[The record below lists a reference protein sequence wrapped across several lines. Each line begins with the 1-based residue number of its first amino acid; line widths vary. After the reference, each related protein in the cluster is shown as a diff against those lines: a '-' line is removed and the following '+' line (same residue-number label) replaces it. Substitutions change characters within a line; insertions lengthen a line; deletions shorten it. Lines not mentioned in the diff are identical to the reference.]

1 MRQTPSWRKFCRW
14 RDYYNRYQGHDPYF
28 WGRPAASVPYDTAGV
43 TASKAFRVYL
53 EALVNYPDVVIKDR
67 LDGMDIMWDVVQPP
81 DSFNAK
87 SFDFIS
93 PFDEEHIPIPTN
105 ELARQTDGSYVKE
118 AFLTKAYYSCKNTSL
133 NSAADMLLWRTGAYL
148 IAFLALV
155 VFWWKNR
162 LGKLLWAAIPML
174 GNVAASML
182 VLYHQSFR
190 YVYFIQPSVLALIFL
205 SVLFKEELQHPP
217 QKNT

>member
-1 MRQTPSWRKFCRW
+1 
-14 RDYYNRYQGHDPYF
+14 
-28 WGRPAASVPYDTAGV
+28 
-43 TASKAFRVYL
+43 
-53 EALVNYPDVVIKDR
+53 
-67 LDGMDIMWDVVQPP
+67 MDIMWDVVQPP

-87 SFDFIS
+87 SFNFIY
-93 PFDEEHIPIPTN
+93 PFDEDHIPISTN
-105 ELARQTDGSYVKE
+105 SLARQADGSYTKE
-118 AFLTKAYYSCKNTSL
+118 TFLSKAYSSCRDTPL

-190 YVYFIQPSVLALIFL
+190 YVHFIQPSVLALIFL
-205 SVLFKEELQHPP
+205 SVIFKKEMQRPVKKRTEAS
-217 QKNT
+217 K

>member
-1 MRQTPSWRKFCRW
+1 
-14 RDYYNRYQGHDPYF
+14 
-28 WGRPAASVPYDTAGV
+28 
-43 TASKAFRVYL
+43 
-53 EALVNYPDVVIKDR
+53 
-67 LDGMDIMWDVVQPP
+67 MDIMWDVVQPP

-118 AFLTKAYYSCKNTSL
+118 TFLTKAYYSCKNTSL

-155 VFWWKNR
+155 VFWWKTDWESCYGP
-162 LGKLLWAAIPML
+162 LFPCWETWP
-174 GNVAASML
+174 
-182 VLYHQSFR
+182 HQC
-190 YVYFIQPSVLALIFL
+190 
-205 SVLFKEELQHPP
+205 
-217 QKNT
+217 

>member
-1 MRQTPSWRKFCRW
+1 
-14 RDYYNRYQGHDPYF
+14 
-28 WGRPAASVPYDTAGV
+28 
-43 TASKAFRVYL
+43 
-53 EALVNYPDVVIKDR
+53 
-67 LDGMDIMWDVVQPP
+67 
-81 DSFNAK
+81 
-87 SFDFIS
+87 
-93 PFDEEHIPIPTN
+93 
-105 ELARQTDGSYVKE
+105 
-118 AFLTKAYYSCKNTSL
+118 
-133 NSAADMLLWRTGAYL
+133 MLLWRTGAYL

-205 SVLFKEELQHPP
+205 SVLFKEKMQHPP
-217 QKNT
+217 QKTRKIVKTK